1 MFTAQEYQ
9 TVIDRIEE
17 NNTPIYSV
25 QKNAYSYY
33 LRQLSNDARGE
44 AVEELIANRLKS
56 WGQDTRHL
64 GGLSPHDI
72 EIVTPK
78 KIVRV
83 ECKSAVLQPG
93 NKYVFEGIKLNCFD
107 TLYVAFV
114 HPVEGVIVKSIG
126 KHDLEMWILERNIK
140 PVDEVKGYKINVPS
154 TMLHKYLTMVS
165 WENDGQLN
173 FNIG

>member
-17 NNTPIYSV
+17 NSKQIYSV
-25 QKNAYSYY
+25 QKNAYCYY
-33 LRQLSNDARGE
+33 LRQLSNDGRGE

-56 WGQDTRHL
+56 YGLDARHL

-72 EIVTPK
+72 EIVTSK

-83 ECKSAVLQPG
+83 ECKSAVLQPSG
-93 NKYVFEGIKLNCFD
+93 KYAFEGIKLNCFD
-107 TLYVAFV
+107 ILYVAFV
-114 HPVEGVIVKSIG
+114 HPVEGVIVKSIS

-140 PVDEVKGYKINVPS
+140 PVDEVKGYKITVPS

-165 WENDGQLN
+165 WENDGQIN